1 MFFYFVFCRIL
12 LNVGLFFYIIFIEK
26 LVEIGIKISFNL
38 FNFDVNINIFVLM
51 YWNKGKFWFKYI
63 KKLIVIDIGY
73 DICNKFF
80 DICIYLFV
88 EKE

>member
-1 MFFYFVFCRIL
+1 
-12 LNVGLFFYIIFIEK
+12 
-26 LVEIGIKISFNL
+26 
-38 FNFDVNINIFVLM
+38 M

>member
-1 MFFYFVFCRIL
+1 M
-12 LNVGLFFYIIFIEK
+12 
-26 LVEIGIKISFNL
+26 
-38 FNFDVNINIFVLM
+38 NIFVLM

-80 DICIYLFV
+80 DIYLFV